1 MPDKTLAQWIDS
13 WRGVLEISSAGD
25 VTVKDARRL
34 RAEVMDVL
42 ARLAV
47 FGSAQDKEKA
57 RVIIWEAARQTGVR
71 PASIQPLYEAMGR
84 GAAGGFTV
92 PAINVRGLAYDAAR
106 AVVASVNRGGVGAFI
121 FELARSEM
129 GYTFQR
135 PGEYLSVV
143 TAAAVRE
150 GFEGPLF
157 VQGDHYQVNATKYAA
172 GGETRAAE
180 IQAIKDLIEES
191 IEAGYGNIDID
202 ASTIVDLS
210 KPTVKE
216 QQRDNFTVSAELG
229 AHVRRHE
236 PREMTISIG
245 GEIGEV
251 GGQNSTPEELRAYMD
266 GLLEELARRSPAGTT
281 WKGPSKV
288 SVQTGTSHGGVP
300 LPDGTVAQVKIDF
313 NVLREISEISRKEYG
328 MSGAVQHGASTL
340 PLEAFDEFPRAGASE
355 VHLATDFQNIVY
367 DHPAFPQDLRREMY
381 AWLDANCA
389 DERKPGITPEQFY
402 YKTRKK
408 AWGPFKAQTWD
419 VAEPARQQLRSALE
433 AKFDILFRKLNVA
446 GTVGVVREHVRAPEV
461 RKKVQG

>member
-1 MPDKTLAQWIDS
+1 MHDIDTLNA
-13 WRGVLEISSAGD
+13 LFGD
-25 VTVKDARRL
+25 AVTVTDGRVTVSRPDAL
-34 RAEVMDVL
+34 ATPKMDELV
-42 ARLAV
+42 RTAV
-47 FGSAQDKEKA
+47 FGEPMA
-57 RVIIWEAARQTGVR
+57 REYARWLVWEVGQAAGVR
-71 PASIQPLYEAMGR
+71 PASIHELYMARGR
-84 GAAGGFTV
+84 NEIGGFTV
-92 PAINVRGLAYDAAR
+92 PAINVRGLAYDTAR
-106 AVVASVNRGGVGAFI
+106 AVVASVNRAGVGAFI

-135 PGEYLSVV
+135 PGEYISVV

-157 VQGDHYQVNATKYAA
+157 VQGDHYQVNAKKWAA

-180 IQAIKDLIEES
+180 IQAIKDLIVES

-210 KPTVKE
+210 KSTVKE

-313 NVLREISEISRKEYG
+313 NVLKEISEISRKEYG

-340 PLEAFDEFPRAGASE
+340 PL
-355 VHLATDFQNIVY
+355 
-367 DHPAFPQDLRREMY
+367 
-381 AWLDANCA
+381 
-389 DERKPGITPEQFY
+389 
-402 YKTRKK
+402 
-408 AWGPFKAQTWD
+408 
-419 VAEPARQQLRSALE
+419 
-433 AKFDILFRKLNVA
+433 
-446 GTVGVVREHVRAPEV
+446 
-461 RKKVQG
+461 